1 MDTKNVNGRGIGKK
15 ARQTKFIQGIRETG
29 TVLNGLRK
37 SEVDR
42 STYKRWMAEDPEF
55 PELLADARAEFGE
68 ALEEVVIGIVMDP
81 EAVKRSPILAIT
93 LLNANLP
100 FKYRPTAIV
109 QEDTARDLLKEF
121 RKAAK
126 KSPPAGEPVEDTPI
140 DKQIE
145 EILSE
150 KYQDGGS

>member
-15 ARQTKFIQGIRETG
+15 ARQAKFIQGIRETG

-37 SEVDR
+37 SGIDR

-55 PELLADARAEFGE
+55 PDLLADARAEFGE

-81 EAVKRSPILAIT
+81 EAVKKSPILAIT

-109 QEDTARDLLKEF
+109 QEDTARELLKDI
-121 RKAAK
+121 RKMAQGAPK
-126 KSPPAGEPVEDTPI
+126 VKDAVEDTPV

-145 EILSE
+145 DILSE
-150 KYQDGGS
+150 KYKGE

>member
-15 ARQTKFIQGIRETG
+15 ARQAKFIQGIRETG

-37 SEVDR
+37 SGIDR

-55 PELLADARAEFGE
+55 PDLLADARAEFGE

-81 EAVKRSPILAIT
+81 EAVKKSPILAIT

-109 QEDTARDLLKEF
+109 QEDTARELLKDI
-121 RKAAK
+121 RKMAQGAPK
-126 KSPPAGEPVEDTPI
+126 VKDAVEDTPVE
-140 DKQIE
+140 KQIE
-145 EILSE
+145 DILSE
-150 KYQDGGS
+150 KYKGE

>member
-37 SEVDR
+37 ADIDR

-55 PELLADARAEFGE
+55 PELLADARAECGE
-68 ALEEVVIGIVMDP
+68 ALEEVVIGIGMDP
-81 EAVKRSPILAIT
+81 EAVKKSPILAIT

-109 QEDTARDLLKEF
+109 QEDTARELLKDI
-121 RKAAK
+121 RKLAQGAPK
-126 KSPPAGEPVEDTPI
+126 VKDAVEDTPVE
-140 DKQIE
+140 KQIE
-145 EILSE
+145 SILSE
-150 KYQDGGS
+150 KYKEE

>member
-15 ARQTKFIQGIRETG
+15 ARQAKFIQGIRETG

-37 SEVDR
+37 SGIDR

-81 EAVKRSPILAIT
+81 EAVKKSPILAIT

-109 QEDTARDLLKEF
+109 QEDTARELLKDI
-121 RKAAK
+121 RKMAQGAPK
-126 KSPPAGEPVEDTPI
+126 VKDAVEDTPV

-145 EILSE
+145 DILSE
-150 KYQDGGS
+150 KYKGE